1 MNQQR
6 VEQRVEQ
13 GIVWTPGA
21 GVSLVERELRS
32 PGEGELLVTV
42 EASGLCGTD
51 LHIAAGEY
59 PFATGN
65 VVLGHEYA
73 GLVADVGPGVSQ
85 WAVGDR
91 VVIDPNIPCRQCR
104 ACHRGETHLC
114 ANPACLGVTRD
125 GGLASSSIVPATQAY
140 RIPDGLSTL
149 AASLTE
155 PLACALHAVDRAELR
170 PGDTAAV
177 IGAGPIGLLCTS
189 LLRAA
194 GATRVLVSEPRDARR
209 AAITTFGG
217 EPVLPGDLPEGEADV
232 VLECVGL
239 PVTLAAA
246 VPAARTGGTI
256 VWVGVAAPD
265 ATVAVTPYDIF
276 RRELTIRGTYTN
288 PFTMDRSLA
297 LLASGAI
304 PWEALITH
312 RLPLDRFDEA
322 WTAHRTGASLKVTIL
337 PNGNH
342 PQ

>member
-1 MNQQR
+1 MGQQR
-6 VEQRVEQ
+6 IEQNITWSPAS
-13 GIVWTPGA
+13 GIRLVGRDIASPGA
-21 GVSLVERELRS
+21 
-32 PGEGELLVTV
+32 GELLVTV

-59 PFATGN
+59 PTAKSG

-73 GLVADVGPGVSQ
+73 GVVSAVGSGDTQ
-85 WAVGDR
+85 WTPGDR
-91 VVIDPNIPCRQCR
+91 VVVDPNIPCRQCH

-114 ANPACLGVTRD
+114 TDPGALGVTRD
-125 GGLASSSIVPATQAY
+125 GGLATSSIVPAAQAY
-140 RIPDGLSTL
+140 RIPEGLSTL

-170 PGDTAAV
+170 PGGTAVV

-189 LLRAA
+189 LLRTA

-209 AAITTFGG
+209 SAISTFGG
-217 EPVLPGDLPEGEADV
+217 EPVQPADLPDGEADV

-239 PVTLAAA
+239 PATMAAA
-246 VPAARTGGTI
+246 IPAARAGGTI

-265 ATVAVTPYDIF
+265 ATVSVHPYDIF
-276 RRELTIRGTYTN
+276 LRELTIRGTYTN

-304 PWEALITH
+304 PWEALMTH

-322 WTAHRTGASLKVTIL
+322 WEAHRTGAGLKVTVL
-337 PNGNH
+337 PNGE
-342 PQ
+342 QS

>member
-6 VEQRVEQ
+6 IERSIERS
-13 GIVWTPGA
+13 IVWSPDA
-21 GVSLVERELRS
+21 GVTVVERTIPS
-32 PGEGELLVTV
+32 PATGELLVTV

-59 PFATGN
+59 PTAKGD
-65 VVLGHEYA
+65 VILGHEFA
-73 GLVADVGPGVSQ
+73 GVVTGIGPGVSR
-85 WAVGDR
+85 WAPGDR

-114 ANPACLGVTRD
+114 TDPGALGVTRD
-125 GGLASSSIVPATQAY
+125 GGLSTASIVPAAQAY

-170 PGDTAAV
+170 PGDTAVV

-194 GATRVLVSEPRDARR
+194 GATRVLVSEPRDVRR
-209 AAITTFGG
+209 EAIATFGG
-217 EPVLPGDLPEGEADV
+217 EPVPPDELPAGEADV

-239 PVTLAAA
+239 PATLAAA
-246 VPAARTGGTI
+246 IPAARSGGTI

-265 ATVAVTPYDIF
+265 ATVAVNPYDIF

-312 RLPLDRFDEA
+312 RLPLSRFDEA
-322 WTAHRTGASLKVTIL
+322 WNTHWTGTGLKVTVL
-337 PNGNH
+337 PHGDH
-342 PQ
+342 P

>member
-6 VEQRVEQ
+6 IEQR
-13 GIVWTPGA
+13 IVWTPDA
-21 GVSLVERELRS
+21 GVNLVERQIPS
-32 PGEGELLVTV
+32 PDDGELLVTV

-59 PFATGN
+59 PTAKGG

-73 GLVADVGPGVSQ
+73 GVVAGIGLGVSR

-114 ANPACLGVTRD
+114 TDPGALGVTRD
-125 GGLASSSIVPATQAY
+125 GGLSTSSIVPVAQAY

-149 AASLTE
+149 GASLTE

-170 PGDTAAV
+170 PGDTAVV

-209 AAITTFGG
+209 EAIATFGG
-217 EPVLPGDLPEGEADV
+217 EPVLPAGLPEGEADV

-239 PVTLAAA
+239 PATLAAA
-246 VPAARTGGTI
+246 IPAARTGGTI
-256 VWVGVAAPD
+256 VWVGVAAPN
-265 ATVAVTPYDIF
+265 ATVAVNPYDIF
-276 RRELTIRGTYTN
+276 RRELTIKGTYTN

-322 WTAHRTGASLKVTIL
+322 WEAHQTSAGLKVTVL
-337 PNGNH
+337 PNGDH
-342 PQ
+342 S